1 MSRTMATDSL
11 SMTGGGAALV
21 TDPGGSI
28 ESTDVAGLF
37 VEDVRALSRWRIDPD
52 LTAQLVGRVRL
63 GPSSDRLVWTLS
75 APGAADPVATFERTR
90 TVVAAGLRE
99 ELAICPFI
107 APLTCTLRMH
117 AACDERSIFAAGDV
131 AESSNPSSPSSRR
144 RPPAGF
150 CSPDRPA
157 ARRPRSRRRDGDSI
171 TTRCAS
177 MPKLNPAR
185 RGARR

>member
-52 LTAQLVGRVRL
+52 LTTQLVGRVRL

-90 TVVAAGLRE
+90 TVVAVRVARGVDDLPVHCTTHVHTADARGL
-99 ELAICPFI
+99 
-107 APLTCTLRMH
+107 
-117 AACDERSIFAAGDV
+117 
-131 AESSNPSSPSSRR
+131 
-144 RPPAGF
+144 
-150 CSPDRPA
+150 
-157 ARRPRSRRRDGDSI
+157 
-171 TTRCAS
+171 
-177 MPKLNPAR
+177 
-185 RGARR
+185 